1 MMKSKSFGLIFLV
14 FSFLISCTNGIQVAE
29 SNTAI
34 PVPTEQPPSIF
45 TSTPIPPTEHVQ
57 VDLGEF
63 WTGRGV
69 ILENPDG
76 LNGEIGEQTGASD
89 IFFGGTAGTNGAI
102 KIPNEI
108 QIQFFKFNV
117 REKNND
123 TTIPDNTAVVLR
135 IIDSSIGTPQEIQ
148 LLLTGKTVDKEGNSV
163 YSLALEDGSMTANT
177 LTHHTNGS
185 VSIYIADTD
194 TTMWLFT
201 SIESPTAVP
210 PTAAPPSDSA
220 ISFIKLSTIQ
230 RTPEAP
236 DRGEPHLDGSVYLR
250 DLTMKDIANFTWD
263 EWVNEPITMEQLKEL
278 ADEPPHQEII
288 VNDTVDPAHLSKAI
302 VFPGPYGGTEVDI
315 SGVFGKNL
323 FVQHAVRVVD
333 NGVEHK
339 VLMFK
344 AIMKGVDG
352 HNFLASINV
361 EFVSTDPSYDGNL
374 LGELRSMAD
383 LDGALLVL
391 ITKDTYSATHYSP
404 KENTVVGPSA
414 VRDDVEKGI
423 IDQRSGSVIFWIT
436 QVIPFWLT
444 TP

>member
-14 FSFLISCTNGIQVAE
+14 FSFLISCTTGIQVAE

-34 PVPTEQPPSIF
+34 PVPTEQISSIF
-45 TSTPIPPTEHVQ
+45 TSTPIPPTKHAQ

-76 LNGEIGEQTGASD
+76 LNGEVGEQTGASD

-135 IIDSSIGTPQEIQ
+135 ITDSSIGIPQEIQ
-148 LLLTGKTVDKEGNSV
+148 LLLTGKTLDKQGNSV
-163 YSLALEDGSMTANT
+163 YSLALADGSITANT

-201 SIESPTAVP
+201 SKESPTAIP
-210 PTAAPPSDSA
+210 PTQAPPSDSA
-220 ISFIKLSTIQ
+220 ISFIEFSTIK
-230 RTPEAP
+230 RTPETP
-236 DRGEPHLDGSVYLR
+236 YLGEPHLDGSVYLR
-250 DLTMKDIANFTWD
+250 DLTMKDIPNFTWD
-263 EWVNEPITMEQLKEL
+263 EWKNDPITMEQLKEL
-278 ADEPPHQEII
+278 AKEPPHQEII
-288 VNDTVDPAHLSKAI
+288 VDDTVDPAVLSEAM
-302 VFPGPYGGTEVDI
+302 VESGPYGATEVDI

-323 FVQHAVRVVD
+323 FLQHAVRVVD

-339 VLMFK
+339 VLMLK
-344 AIMKGVDG
+344 AIMKGIDG
-352 HNFLASINV
+352 HNFLASLNM
-361 EFVSTDPSYDGNL
+361 EFISTDPSYDDYL

-383 LDGALLVL
+383 LDGALLL
-391 ITKDTYSATHYSP
+391 LKTKDNYSATHYNP
-404 KENTVVGPSA
+404 RENTAVGPSE
-414 VRDDVEKGI
+414 VRDDLEKGI
-423 IDQRSGSVIFWIT
+423 IDERSGSVIFWIT
-436 QVIPFWLT
+436 GVIPYWK
-444 TP
+444 